1 VDCRS
6 LLFDATPLSS
16 SFGVY
21 RNILRSR
28 VFNLN
33 SMQTKKVMKQEL
45 EFKTITPSILCFG
58 NPVAIVSS
66 INADGS
72 PNLAPISSFW
82 ALGWTMVLGLLCDT
96 QTFENF
102 QSNQDC
108 VVNVPSPDQ
117 WEAVERLAPLTGK
130 DPVPA
135 EKSAKFRYEADKFL
149 AAGLTPLASESVK
162 APRVKECPV
171 QLEAVINQ
179 IHRLEGE
186 PRLEKLDGGAA
197 VEVRVI
203 KVHVR
208 SDFILRE
215 NYINPETWQPLI
227 YNFRHYFGLGDELGK
242 TFRADV

>member
-1 VDCRS
+1 MDCRS

-45 EFKTITPSILCFG
+45 EFKTITPSILYFG

-135 EKSAKFRYEADKFL
+135 EKSAKFSLR
-149 AAGLTPLASESVK
+149 G
-162 APRVKECPV
+162 R
-171 QLEAVINQ
+171 Q
-179 IHRLEGE
+179 ISCCGSYTVGE
-186 PRLEKLDGGAA
+186 
-197 VEVRVI
+197 
-203 KVHVR
+203 
-208 SDFILRE
+208 
-215 NYINPETWQPLI
+215 
-227 YNFRHYFGLGDELGK
+227 
-242 TFRADV
+242 